1 MPLKMVLKKQKK
13 KIKNMM
19 NQMPPEMAMPAEQ
32 APEMTAPEGEVS
44 MSIPKA
50 EFDSMYETI
59 MQLAS
64 ILENM
69 KSTVDSQQIASQEGQ
84 VGQQKAEM
92 PTDVADLDMFAKEL
106 SSRSV

>member
-1 MPLKMVLKKQKK
+1 MPLKMDLKKQKQ

-19 NQMPPEMAMPAEQ
+19 NQMPPEMEMPAEQ

-50 EFDSMYETI
+50 EFDNMYEII

-64 ILENM
+64 VLENM
-69 KSTVDSQQIASQEGQ
+69 KSTVDTQQVAAQEGQ
-84 VGQQKAEM
+84 TGQPEVGNTA
-92 PTDVADLDMFAKEL
+92 DAADLEMFAKEL

>member
-1 MPLKMVLKKQKK
+1 MK
-13 KIKNMM
+13 

-50 EFDSMYETI
+50 DFDNLYDMI
-59 MQLAS
+59 MQFAS
-64 ILENM
+64 VLENM
-69 KSTVDSQQIASQEGQ
+69 KSTVDTQQAAAQEGQ
-84 VGQQKAEM
+84 VEQPATGSTSDA
-92 PTDVADLDMFAKEL
+92 ADLEMFAKEL

>member
-1 MPLKMVLKKQKK
+1 
-13 KIKNMM
+13 MM

-50 EFDSMYETI
+50 DFDNLYDMI
-59 MQLAS
+59 MQFAS
-64 ILENM
+64 VLENM
-69 KSTVDSQQIASQEGQ
+69 KSTVDTQQAAAQEGQ
-84 VGQQKAEM
+84 TGQPA
-92 PTDVADLDMFAKEL
+92 TGNTSDAADLEMFAKEL